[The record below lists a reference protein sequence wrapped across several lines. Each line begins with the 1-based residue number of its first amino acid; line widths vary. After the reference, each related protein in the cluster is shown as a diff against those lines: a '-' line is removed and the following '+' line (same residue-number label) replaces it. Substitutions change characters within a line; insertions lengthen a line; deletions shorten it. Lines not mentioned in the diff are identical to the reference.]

1 MSDAAKKVTQRV
13 LAALILTAIV
23 VFPLVFIFNAPGWAV
38 WGFGWLAY
46 AVAVTQNWVRYY
58 GEGGRGRKGR
68 T

>member
-13 LAALILTAIV
+13 LDALILTAIV
-23 VFPLVFIFNAPGWAV
+23 VFPLVFIFNVPGWAV
-38 WGFGWLAY
+38 WGFGLLAY

-58 GEGGRGRKGR
+58 GEGARDQKER